1 MPSVITEQFTQNI
14 FSGPSGE
21 RKTQPTIF
29 DELRWATE
37 HAQNPLEQVIQ
48 LISEF
53 HGPWTGMSQQLMQF
67 VNSVASAKQSKDIN
81 SYVGVAQD
89 ALSLLDTLSQSIPS
103 TVGRVN
109 DIIASNMNI
118 PLLREF
124 VSQCQ
129 AIHPTVNAYI
139 QNNIGKYPM
148 FQQISEDVCS
158 FGQVVLKPSEIPPMD
173 RVETGGDESM
183 QTDSVLSRADNTK
196 LYPPVKNMVD
206 IANSLVEVLF
216 LRTQPIEN
224 NMALLNPEYGKNGK
238 GVAHGHNFTTDSFNA
253 KREKDAIQ
261 PCVIEATSKFGP
273 ALQLCNWAFPYQYQ
287 SKNNVEF
294 YSLQAEGKAYIA
306 DKLNIPITREPEL
319 VVASPEFKS
328 SET

>member
-37 HAQNPLEQVIQ
+37 HAQNPLEQVVQ
-48 LISEF
+48 MISEF
-53 HGPWTGMSQQLMQF
+53 HGPWTGMSQQLMNF
-67 VNSVASAKQSKDIN
+67 VNAVASAKQSKDIN
-81 SYVGVAQD
+81 SYVNTAKQ
-89 ALSLLDTLSQSIPS
+89 AMSLLDTLSQAIPT

-109 DIIASNMNI
+109 NIIASNMNI

-129 AIHPTVNAYI
+129 SIHPTVNSYI

-158 FGQVVLKPSEIPPMD
+158 FGQIVLKPSEIPPMD
-173 RVETGGDESM
+173 RIETGGDESM
-183 QTDSVLSRADNTK
+183 QTDSVLARSDNTK
-196 LYPPVKNMVD
+196 LYDPIKNMVD
-206 IANSLVEVLF
+206 ISNSLVELMF

-224 NMALLNPEYGKNGK
+224 NIALLKPEYGKDGK
-238 GVAHGHNFTTDSFNA
+238 PISHGHNFATDGFNA
-253 KREKDAIQ
+253 KRGKDAIQ

-273 ALQLCNWAFPYQYQ
+273 SLQLCNWAFPHKYQ

-294 YSLQAEGKAYIA
+294 YTLEAEGETYIA
-306 DKLNIPITREPEL
+306 DKLNIPITREPQL
-319 VVASPEFKS
+319 IVASEEFKTS
-328 SET
+328 LT